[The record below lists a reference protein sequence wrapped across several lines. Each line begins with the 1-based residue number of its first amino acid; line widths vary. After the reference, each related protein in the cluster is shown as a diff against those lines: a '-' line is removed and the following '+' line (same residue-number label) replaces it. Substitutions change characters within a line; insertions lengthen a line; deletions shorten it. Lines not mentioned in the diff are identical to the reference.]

1 MSLLR
6 YDDEDDDEGGDES
19 GSKEETPLKAYSKLN
34 NFNQRPYTA
43 YGGLTKNTHEKMISP
58 FQLRHHFSHKS
69 IYSSKY
75 TNSLIGRRTPRKD
88 FQNDTNGRS
97 KSTINFYRS
106 YTSRSFSKTP
116 TSNANVGQN
125 VDVEEDESNIKE
137 I

>member
-6 YDDEDDDEGGDES
+6 YDDDEDEDEGDGES
-19 GSKEETPLKAYSKLN
+19 GRKAETPLSTYSQLN
-34 NFNQRPYTA
+34 KFTQRPHTA

-106 YTSRSFSKTP
+106 YTSRSFTKTP
-116 TSNANVGQN
+116 TSNTNGGQQN
-125 VDVEEDESNIKE
+125 VDVDEDESNV
-137 I
+137 